1 MRTTEIITEILQ
13 KKKPHGGIDSVFF
26 VACGGSFAGFYPAYY
41 LISRE
46 SKMLKATMYTSNEF
60 VHTPPKACGEH
71 SIVLLCSM
79 RGTAETAEA
88 ARVAKDLGAMT
99 VAYYV
104 QESSLSSTCDYKIQ
118 YESIALDE
126 ARIEKVNASLQ
137 LQFAFE
143 LLHQMEDYP
152 FYQDALDAFG
162 IIDDIYRK
170 AVEYSAPRAA
180 AFAAQCKDDKTIYV
194 VGGGPSMGAAYIFS
208 ICNLM
213 EMQWIHSPTVNTGE
227 LLHGPF
233 EAVDKN
239 LPIVVLLSEGR
250 TRPVDMRALKF
261 LKAYGERLFVLDAKD
276 LGINRISD
284 NVAEF
289 FNHLVFSSL
298 LNNVYLR
305 QLARERKHP
314 YVNRRYMWK
323 VEY

>member
-1 MRTTEIITEILQ
+1 MTTAEIIIEILQ
-13 KKKPHGGIDSVFF
+13 KRKVFGGIDSVFF
-26 VACGGSFAGFYPAYY
+26 IACGGSFAGFYPAFY

-46 SKMLKATMYTSNEF
+46 SKIFKTTMYTSNEF
-60 VHTPPKACGEH
+60 VHAPPKSCGEH

-79 RGTAETAEA
+79 RGTAETGEA
-88 ARVAKDLGAMT
+88 ARVAKELGAAT
-99 VAYYV
+99 IAYYV
-104 QESSLSSTCDYKIQ
+104 QESSMTRICDYKIK
-118 YESIALDE
+118 YESIALDDSHVE
-126 ARIEKVNASLQ
+126 NLNASLQ
-137 LQFAFE
+137 LLFAFE
-143 LLHQMEDYP
+143 LLHQVEDYP
-152 FYQDALDAFG
+152 FYKDALAAFS

-170 AVEYSAPRAA
+170 AVDYCAPRAA
-180 AFAAQCKDDKTIYV
+180 TFAVQCKDDKTIYV
-194 VGGGPSMGAAYIFS
+194 LGGGPSMGAAYIFS

-239 LPIVVLLSEGR
+239 LPIVMLLSEGR

-261 LKAYGERLFVLDAKD
+261 LKTYGERIFVIDAKD

-284 NVAEF
+284 NVVEF
-289 FNHLVFSSL
+289 FNHLVFASI

-305 QLARERKHP
+305 QLAHERKHP